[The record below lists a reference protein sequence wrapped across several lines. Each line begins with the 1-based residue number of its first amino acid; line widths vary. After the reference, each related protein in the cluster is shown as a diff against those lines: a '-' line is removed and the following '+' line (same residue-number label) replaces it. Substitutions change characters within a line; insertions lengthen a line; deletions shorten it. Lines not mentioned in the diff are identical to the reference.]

1 MAEIKYNAIVWSVNT
16 TNDANLVLKENEIG
30 VAQTGAIYFGDGVSK
45 LSELVAVIAGGTL
58 KVGQI
63 PDLSGA
69 KITKINGTHSYGVD
83 TIFDI
88 DVIKGT
94 DSLQEALIKL
104 QNQLVATADRI
115 AQLGTAEEP
124 A

>member
-1 MAEIKYNAIVWSVNT
+1 MAEIKYNAIVWSVDT
-16 TNDANLVLKENEIG
+16 TKDANLVLKENEIG
-30 VAQTGAIYFGDGVSK
+30 VAETGAIYFGNGVTK
-45 LSELVAVIAGGTL
+45 LSDLSAVIAGGTL

-69 KITKINGTHSYGVD
+69 KITKINGTHSYTSDKV
-83 TIFDI
+83 FDV
-88 DVIKGT
+88 DVIKGA

-104 QNQLVATADRI
+104 QNQLVATADNI
-115 AQLGTAEEP
+115 AP